1 VVSEDRDFQKRKDEL
16 EEKLAS
22 LENERVSLIAE
33 VEELRQKRTLLDLD
47 KKANLLQ
54 DTVDM
59 LRREK
64 EDLQGQIS
72 SLENNR

>member
-1 VVSEDRDFQKRKDEL
+1 MASEDRDFQTRKEEL
-16 EEKLAS
+16 EQRLAR

-33 VEELRQKRTLLDLD
+33 VEALRQKRTIVGLD

-59 LRREK
+59 LRKEK
-64 EDLQGQIS
+64 EDLQSQIS
-72 SLENNR
+72 SLESS